1 MNATIE
7 KFQKQQIEKA
17 NFIKDKAQ
25 KEIESLEDEILRL
38 KKQINAQK
46 SIVKQANK
54 DIQHYSE

>member
-7 KFQKQQIEKA
+7 KFNRQQIERA

-25 KEIESLEDEILRL
+25 KEIDSLELEIL
-38 KKQINAQK
+38 KIKEQINAQK
-46 SIVKQANK
+46 MIIKQANK